1 MGNIEFQGKQK
12 VCRWESTVRK
22 GKKDKRW
29 AWLYFLRQTPC
40 WFLPQMSCEE
50 LPGATSG
57 AVAEDRK
64 EGWGGGKGGGGWKQ
78 PDSEALS
85 PPPPVSCARSVP
97 LSHCILQTF
106 TLFKDKCIVNSVSP
120 HTRYVRCSTPS
131 TAKGL
136 SPLLPT
142 RHATNEI
149 KWILL
154 ECRII

>member
-22 GKKDKRW
+22 GKKDKQW

-64 EGWGGGKGGGGWKQ
+64 EGWGVVAGSSLTARPCPPTPHPPQ
-78 PDSEALS
+78 CPVLALS
-85 PPPPVSCARSVP
+85 HSATAFSRHLHYSKINALSILFLHTLDMCAAPLPVLPRV
-97 LSHCILQTF
+97 SHPCCPQDMLQM
-106 TLFKDKCIVNSVSP
+106 KSNGYC
-120 HTRYVRCSTPS
+120 
-131 TAKGL
+131 
-136 SPLLPT
+136 
-142 RHATNEI
+142 
-149 KWILL
+149 
-154 ECRII
+154 